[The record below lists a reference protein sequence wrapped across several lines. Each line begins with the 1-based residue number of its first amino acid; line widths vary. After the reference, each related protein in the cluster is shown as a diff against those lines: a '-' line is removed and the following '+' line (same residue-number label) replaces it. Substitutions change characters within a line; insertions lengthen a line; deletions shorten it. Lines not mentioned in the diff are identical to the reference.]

1 VLIGVWPVACGVSA
15 NGGYS
20 GLQRALKALAAGI
33 CIFAMPA
40 CSITMPFETKSAAI
54 LGDDELTTAS
64 IPQKKQPDA
73 TQPGQVSPLS
83 PKLDL
88 EDTRRAQAAL
98 ATALDP
104 QGNGATVRWDNPD
117 SGAKGSFGAVG
128 NAFLINHT
136 ICRMFVATV
145 SVKEPEQWLQ
155 GNACRVTAGE
165 WTIKDVKAWK
175 KPG

>member
-1 VLIGVWPVACGVSA
+1 M
-15 NGGYS
+15 
-20 GLQRALKALAAGI
+20 KAFAAVI
-33 CIFAMPA
+33 CIFAVPA
-40 CSITMPFETKSAAI
+40 CSITMPFETKSASI
-54 LGDDELTTAS
+54 VPDEDLTTAS
-64 IPQKKQPDA
+64 IPQRPAA
-73 TQPGQVSPLS
+73 TSQPGQVSPLS
-83 PKLDL
+83 PKLDI
-88 EDTRRAQAAL
+88 EDARRAQAAL

-128 NAFLINHT
+128 NAFLINHN

-145 SVKEPEQWLQ
+145 AVKEPDQWLQ
-155 GNACRVTAGE
+155 GNACRVSAGE